1 LIIIEQKKK
10 KSTAIITM
18 CVLVISSVTYSCFR
32 IYSNT
37 TEDKSKTLKVA
48 IITENIPA
56 TVKWDNNNINKL
68 VHNYFIL
75 CQKALQSEP
84 DLIIWTESAV
94 PWTYTPNDDFLDS
107 IASMSKQPY
116 HNVSHIIGMNTAI
129 DHNSVYNSAYFI
141 KNGKTDNRQDKKS
154 LLSLVE

>member
-1 LIIIEQKKK
+1 
-10 KSTAIITM
+10 
-18 CVLVISSVTYSCFR
+18 
-32 IYSNT
+32 
-37 TEDKSKTLKVA
+37 

-94 PWTYTPNDDFLDS
+94 PWTYTPNEDFLDS

-129 DHNSVYNSAYFI
+129 DHNSVYNSAHFI
-141 KNGKTDNRQDKKS
+141 KNGKTDNRQNKNS
-154 LLSLVE
+154 LLSLVETPLFNINLPFLQTDEFKAVAGNNINIFNQNGIGLGVLI